1 MSITLPD
8 KNRNVDVSELI
19 KLYNLPDDTKRVVQR
34 TKTKIDDT
42 KRVVQRTKTKISK
55 EPGKTHTFYDRVYLI
70 SPSAKTIYH
79 FWRDGLCKEIKGNKN
94 KNTVNLIDDERRN
107 VVIVKSN
114 VLFERVASYSSN
126 VICI

>member
-1 MSITLPD
+1 MSITLPEKD
-8 KNRNVDVSELI
+8 RNVDVNELI
-19 KLYNLPDDTKRVVQR
+19 KLYNLP
-34 TKTKIDDT
+34 DDT

-114 VLFERVASYSSN
+114 VLFERVASYPSN

>member
-8 KNRNVDVSELI
+8 KNRNVDVNEII
-19 KLYNLPDDTKRVVQR
+19 KLYNLPDDTKR
-34 TKTKIDDT
+34 I
-42 KRVVQRTKTKISK
+42 VQRTKTKISK
-55 EPGKTHTFYDRVYLI
+55 EPGKTHMFYDRVYLI

-79 FWRDGLCKEIKGNKN
+79 FWRDGLCKEVKGHKNLCKEVKGHKN
-94 KNTVNLIDDERRN
+94 KNTVNLIDDERKS

-114 VLFERVASYSSN
+114 VLFEKVASYSSN